1 MREFVRSVR
10 RYPALS
16 LGGVLLLGVLELVA
30 LQRAQALARNAP
42 EAEAA

>member
-16 LGGVLLLGVLELVA
+16 LGGVLLLGVMELVA
-30 LQRAQALARNAP
+30 LQRSQALVRTQTQDSV
-42 EAEAA
+42 